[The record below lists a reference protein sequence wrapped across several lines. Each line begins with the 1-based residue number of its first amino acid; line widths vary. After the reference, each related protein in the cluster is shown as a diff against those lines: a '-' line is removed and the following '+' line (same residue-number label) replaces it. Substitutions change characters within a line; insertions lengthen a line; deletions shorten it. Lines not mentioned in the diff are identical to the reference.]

1 MIADIFFDVDTRPP
15 GELPAIPADVPRHR
29 GNRRPWVRNADDTGA
44 PPAVTREL
52 HRDGEPMT
60 VLADPK
66 DSKRGRYF
74 GRASS
79 YGKPLEDMRKIEQA
93 DQRRIA
99 FAFGR
104 HPELVKRSQAVT
116 YLDRD
121 GLDAIADDRARAKAL
136 AQASADRDELEAIAR
151 KAVEYAKGD
160 AASTKGTAFHRLR
173 ERRDQGEDLSYLDPL
188 TLEGL
193 ATWERLL
200 TPFELIGSEQFVVND
215 ELESAGTYDA
225 LLKAVRTITIRH
237 PKTREVLGQVEAGE
251 AVVGDLKSGKWGPE
265 WFGPTY
271 GCQAL
276 VYAGARP
283 YTHALGRYD
292 WAQAPSQRWAV
303 IPYVSLDRLD
313 AAGLHWIDLDR
324 ARLAVEAVA
333 RVKAARADRMMF
345 IAHSDEPMPADLAAA
360 GQRAVSP
367 IVAGPASRLAALGE
381 AAAAQLRGRNAVDII
396 AENDPRDA
404 ELIAHLIS
412 ADLLDTIAQAS
423 GKVELS
429 RLWAVNADVWT
440 DEHTAAGRARLAQ
453 LGGAG

>member
-1 MIADIFFDVDTRPP
+1 MSADTFFDVETKPA
-15 GELPAIPADVPRHR
+15 GELPAIPTDIPRHK
-29 GNRRPWVRNADDTGA
+29 GNRRPWIRNADDTGPA
-44 PPAVTREL
+44 PAVTREL
-52 HRDGEPMT
+52 YRDGEPMT
-60 VLADPK
+60 VLADPQ
-66 DSKRGRYF
+66 DSKRGRYV

-79 YGKPLEDMRKIEQA
+79 FGKPLEDMRKIEDA
-93 DQRRIA
+93 DKRRIA

-104 HPELVKRSQAVT
+104 HPELVMRSQAVGS
-116 YLDRD
+116 YD
-121 GLDAIADDRARAKAL
+121 GDRA
-136 AQASADRDELEAIAR
+136 ELEAIAR

-283 YTHALGRYD
+283 YTHVLGRYD

-333 RVKAARADRMMF
+333 RVKAARADKMMF
-345 IAHSDEPMPADLAAA
+345 IAHQDEPMPVDLAAA

-367 IVAGPASRLAALGE
+367 GIRAW
-381 AAAAQLRGRNAVDII
+381 
-396 AENDPRDA
+396 A
-404 ELIAHLIS
+404 ELFEAIDS
-412 ADLLDTIAQAS
+412 APD
-423 GKVELS
+423 KVVLS
-429 RLWAVNADVWT
+429 RLWAAHADVWT